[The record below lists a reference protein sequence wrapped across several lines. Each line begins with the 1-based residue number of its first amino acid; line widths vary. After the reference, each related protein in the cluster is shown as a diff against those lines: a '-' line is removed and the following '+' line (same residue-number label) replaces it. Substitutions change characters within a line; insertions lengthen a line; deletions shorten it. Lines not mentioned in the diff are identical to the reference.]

1 MFETIRRTVAA
12 PPAIPVQP
20 LVAGTTVLSFGWLLA
35 NDLIHPVVVYLLQLY
50 LSF

>member
-1 MFETIRRTVAA
+1 MFQTTRKTL
-12 PPAIPVQP
+12 AIPRAVPVQP
-20 LVAGTTVLSFGWLLA
+20 LVTGATVLSFGWLLA